1 MRPEILLSA
10 ADVLLQGLTPG
21 VDAPIVSTGMQDLVT
36 ICSYDV
42 ERQNQACEDD
52 EADSSAPYLCEL
64 VDLLHILV
72 DGGIFACYYIRLLH

>member
-1 MRPEILLSA
+1 
-10 ADVLLQGLTPG
+10 
-21 VDAPIVSTGMQDLVT
+21 MQDLVT

-42 ERQNQACEDD
+42 ERHRIKHARTTR
-52 EADSSAPYLCEL
+52 ADSSAPYLCEL